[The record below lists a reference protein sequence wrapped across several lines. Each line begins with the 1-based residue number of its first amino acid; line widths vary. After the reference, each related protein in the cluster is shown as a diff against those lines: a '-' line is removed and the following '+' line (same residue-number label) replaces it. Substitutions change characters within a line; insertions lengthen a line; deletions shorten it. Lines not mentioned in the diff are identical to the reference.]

1 MCFVI
6 LVNKNSVDRYW
17 ECKEIGRERRRRIVR
32 KILPWLRPA
41 GDGGDEHYPS
51 KTTLFLKMKVGRE

>member
-6 LVNKNSVDRYW
+6 LVNKDSVDRYW
-17 ECKEIGRERRRRIVR
+17 EWKEIGRERRRRIAR

-41 GDGGDEHYPS
+41 GDDGDEHYPS
-51 KTTLFLKMKVGRE
+51 ETTLVLKMKDGME